1 MGKKNR
7 FDKLDELLQ
16 EEYDREVRTIEE
28 NLSNDGSFDP
38 SRIDSE
44 ALYLR
49 IQEEIKAREEAKKKS
64 EEEKKEKKWEKRERV
79 WHVMRQAAIFIIVL
93 LVGVFG
99 ASMASE
105 AYRSRLTDKIQ
116 YLTGNEVVHR
126 VGGDEAHD
134 TIEDDEE
141 EIQAYQQIKEKVG
154 ISVPY
159 LNYMENIE
167 RVFKYNIINDGTA
180 MMEYQYGDMILN
192 LCMIN
197 KDRTDISGTVF
208 HGKKIKEVEIMGG
221 GLITVPI
228 QEIKEQKDVK
238 ASFAAQWEYEEGYYQ
253 LSGKMGEK
261 DFIEIVENISY

>member
-93 LVGVFG
+93 LVGIFG
-99 ASMASE
+99 ASMTSE
-105 AYRSRLTDKIQ
+105 AYRSRLGDKIR
-116 YLTGNEVVHR
+116 YLTGNEVVVR
-126 VGGDEAHD
+126 RIGDWMDTAIVNDGDEL
-134 TIEDDEE
+134 
-141 EIQAYQQIKEKVG
+141 QAYQQIREEIG

-167 RVFKYNIINDGTA
+167 RVFKYDIINSGTA

-192 LCMIN
+192 LCMVN

-221 GLITVPI
+221 LVTVPI
-228 QEIKEQKDVK
+228 QEVKEQKDVQ
-238 ASFAAQWEYEEGYYQ
+238 ASFAAQWEYEGGYYQ

-261 DFIEIVENISY
+261 DFIKIVENISY